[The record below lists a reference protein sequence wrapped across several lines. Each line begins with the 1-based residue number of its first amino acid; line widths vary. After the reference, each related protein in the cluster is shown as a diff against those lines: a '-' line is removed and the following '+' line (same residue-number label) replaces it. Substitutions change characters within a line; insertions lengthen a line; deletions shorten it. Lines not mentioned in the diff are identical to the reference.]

1 MKLVLAVVSNEDVA
15 QLTDRLT
22 EAGFGA
28 TRIASTGGFLRQGNT
43 TFMVAV
49 EDDQVE
55 RVIQIVRE
63 TCRRRTRYVHP
74 LPPAGFGE
82 EVSYSQPIAV
92 EVGGAWVFVVPVERV
107 EQV

>member
-1 MKLVLAVVSNEDVA
+1 MKLVLAVVNNDDVP
-15 QLTDRLT
+15 QLTERLT

-43 TFMVAV
+43 TFMIVV
-49 EDDQVE
+49 DDEQVE
-55 RVIQIVRE
+55 HVVDIIRQ

-82 EVSYSQPIAV
+82 EVSYGQPVEV
-92 EVGGAWVFVVPVERV
+92 EVGGALIFVVPVERV
-107 EQV
+107 ERV